1 MITLFQRSRWENRE
15 DGRFFAALRMTG
27 FAITIVEMYR
37 TSAGTYCQSE
47 EADAKVG
54 RTFLS
59 ARLASNRLPECGH
72 FDKLND
78 HALVGDF
85 RLSSE

>member
-1 MITLFQRSRWENRE
+1 
-15 DGRFFAALRMTG
+15 MTG

-37 TSAGTYCQSE
+37 TSVGTYFQSE
-47 EADAKVG
+47 EAVVKVG

-59 ARLASNRLPECGH
+59 ARLTSNRLPECGH
-72 FDKLND
+72 FDKLDD

-85 RLSSE
+85 RLRSE